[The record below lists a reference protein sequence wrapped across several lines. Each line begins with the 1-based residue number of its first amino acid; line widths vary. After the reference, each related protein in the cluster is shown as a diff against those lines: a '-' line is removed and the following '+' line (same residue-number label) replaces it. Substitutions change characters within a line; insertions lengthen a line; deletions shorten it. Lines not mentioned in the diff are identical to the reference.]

1 MTSPTTSGNGQAPY
15 NWADDTDGGM
25 TSGGAPS
32 QPSQVPPQPQGRQGR
47 GARAA
52 SAAGAAAGGFVGG
65 VTSGFVPPVNVN
77 VNRGGNGGRN
87 NGGGNGGGRAAAAA
101 PNHHQGD
108 GMISAIERIEFND
121 EKDILAC
128 AKAVNR
134 LGRELHFIL
143 SMHAEEIQ
151 GVLSTYKGRWYT
163 FGAQSR
169 IKARLVAMHLKV
181 SAEAAKALGVGALK
195 MAHAFDRHFVK
206 PEQEAKRKRNGQK
219 ARREF
224 TIGGE

>member
-1 MTSPTTSGNGQAPY
+1 MASPTTPY
-15 NWADDTDGGM
+15 NWADDKESGM
-25 TSGGAPS
+25 NGSPRQQRPQQQAP
-32 QPSQVPPQPQGRQGR
+32 
-47 GARAA
+47 
-52 SAAGAAAGGFVGG
+52 AGPRVQKQR
-65 VTSGFVPPVNVN
+65 TVNVN
-77 VNRGGNGGRN
+77 FNSKDDAGGNAGN
-87 NGGGNGGGRAAAAA
+87 GGNGGGGNGAGRAASGA

>member
-1 MTSPTTSGNGQAPY
+1 MASPASTQPPY
-15 NWADDTDGGM
+15 NWADDKESGMNGSSRQQRPQQQAPAGPRVQKQRTVNVNFNSKDDAGGKAGNGG
-25 TSGGAPS
+25 SGNGA
-32 QPSQVPPQPQGRQGR
+32 G
-47 GARAA
+47 RAA
-52 SAAGAAAGGFVGG
+52 S
-65 VTSGFVPPVNVN
+65 
-77 VNRGGNGGRN
+77 
-87 NGGGNGGGRAAAAA
+87 AA

>member
-1 MTSPTTSGNGQAPY
+1 MASPTDTQPPY
-15 NWADDTDGGM
+15 NWADDKESGM
-25 TSGGAPS
+25 NGSSRQQRPQQAPPSGPRV
-32 QPSQVPPQPQGRQGR
+32 QKQR
-47 GARAA
+47 
-52 SAAGAAAGGFVGG
+52 
-65 VTSGFVPPVNVN
+65 TVNVN
-77 VNRGGNGGRN
+77 FNSKDDGDGGGRN
-87 NGGGNGGGRAAAAA
+87 NGGGGARAAAA